1 MRDPR
6 AGQLHQVMRVMKVT
20 VMLGMGVNVQAGLAT
35 SVARVWDPC
44 YSQIL
49 SRGEGILGWRR
60 VVRVQ
65 FFWI

>member
-1 MRDPR
+1 MSDPR
-6 AGQLHQVMRVMKVT
+6 AGQLNQAMKVMRVT

-49 SRGEGILGWRR
+49 TRGEVILGWRR

-65 FFWI
+65 LFSI